1 MSDRIQSVFCMD
13 SIHTD
18 YAKIASA
25 SIASAAINCS
35 EAMDIHIVTVKQDKG
50 ESKTIQDISEFVS
63 QYGCELIL
71 HEVDV
76 TNLSISPER
85 MSYIG
90 TMLRLLIPNILEC
103 DKVIYLDCD
112 LAVNIDLKEMWDL
125 DLQGNS
131 ITGSIDE
138 GISDTYNKSQ
148 IRKIMGKDTDYLNAG
163 VMVMDLKK
171 IRENHDLFNESID
184 YLDAHPKAKMR
195 DQDALNCIFI
205 DDKLTIDRK
214 YNRLASSVSKEEGFG
229 DKIIH
234 FTGKKPWK
242 VIRSDVYDEFWRY
255 FLMMPWMSDPQECW
269 RWTKDVVDNR
279 TLAET
284 LGEHGKVVAMTKM
297 FYRAMKLRLL
307 YEIGAKRKQ

>member
-1 MSDRIQSVFCMD
+1 MSDRVQSVFCMD

-35 EAMDIHIVTVKQDKG
+35 EPMDIHVVTIKQDMG
-50 ESKTIQDISEFVS
+50 PSKTMEDISEFVS
-63 QYGCELIL
+63 QHGCALIL

-76 TNLSISPER
+76 SGFDIGPER
-85 MSYIG
+85 MTYVG
-90 TMLRLLIPNILEC
+90 TLLRLLVPNILDC

-112 LAVNIDLKEMWDL
+112 LAVNMDLKEMWGIDL
-125 DLQGNS
+125 AGNS
-131 ITGSIDE
+131 VAGSVDE
-138 GISDTYNKSQ
+138 GISDTYSKSQ
-148 IRKIMGKDTDYLNAG
+148 IRRIMGKDTDYLNAG

-171 IRENHDLFNESID
+171 IRENHDLFNESLD
-184 YLDAHPKAKMR
+184 YLDSHPKAKMR
-195 DQDALNCIFI
+195 DQDALNYIFL

-214 YNRLASSVSKEEGFG
+214 YNRLASSVSAEEGFG

-255 FLMMPWMSDPQECW
+255 FLMMPWMTDPQECW

-279 TLAET
+279 TLADT
-284 LGEHGKVVAMTKM
+284 LGQHGKFVAMTKM
-297 FYRAMKLRLL
+297 FFRAMKLRLM
-307 YEIGAKRKQ
+307 YEIGAKK

>member
-1 MSDRIQSVFCMD
+1 MSERIQSVFCMD

-25 SIASAAINCS
+25 SIASAAMNCS
-35 EAMDIHIVTVKQDKG
+35 EPMDIHIVTVKQDKG
-50 ESKTIQDISEFVS
+50 PSKTIEDISDLVS
-63 QYGCELIL
+63 QYGCDLIL

-76 TNLSISPER
+76 STLNISEER

-90 TMLRLLIPNILEC
+90 TMLRLLLPNVLEC

-125 DLQGNS
+125 DLHGKS
-131 ITGSIDE
+131 VIGSLDE
-138 GISDTYNKSQ
+138 GISDSYSKSQ

-163 VMVMDLKK
+163 VMIMDLKR

-184 YLDAHPKAKMR
+184 YLNTHRKAIMR
-195 DQDALNCIFI
+195 DQDALNYIFI

-214 YNRLASSVSKEEGFG
+214 YNRLASSVTKEEGFD

-242 VIRSDVYDEFWRY
+242 VIRSDVYDEYWRY

-279 TLAET
+279 TLADT
-284 LGEHGKVVAMTKM
+284 LGEHGKIIAMVRM
-297 FYRAMKLRLL
+297 FFRALKLRLM
-307 YEIGAKRKQ
+307 YEIGAKR

>member
-13 SIHTD
+13 SVHTD

-25 SIASAAINCS
+25 SIASAAMNCS
-35 EAMDIHIVTVKQDKG
+35 EPMDIHVVTVKQDKG
-50 ESKTIQDISEFVS
+50 SSKTIEDISDFVS
-63 QYGCELIL
+63 QYGCDLIL

-76 TNLSISPER
+76 SSLKVNEER

-90 TMLRLLIPNILEC
+90 TMLRLLLPDVLEL

-125 DLQGNS
+125 NLQGNS
-131 ITGSIDE
+131 IAGSIDE
-138 GISDTYNKSQ
+138 GISDSYTKSQ

-163 VMVMDLKK
+163 VMIMDLKK

-184 YLDAHPKAKMR
+184 YLDSHKKAIMR
-195 DQDALNCIFI
+195 DQDALNYIFI

-214 YNRLASSVSKEEGFG
+214 YNRLASSVSKEEGFD

-242 VIRSDVYDEFWRY
+242 VIRSDVYDEYWSY

-279 TLAET
+279 TLADT
-284 LGEHGKVVAMTKM
+284 LGQHGKIVPMVKM
-297 FYRAMKLRLL
+297 FFRALRLRLL
-307 YEIGAKRKQ
+307 YEIGARK